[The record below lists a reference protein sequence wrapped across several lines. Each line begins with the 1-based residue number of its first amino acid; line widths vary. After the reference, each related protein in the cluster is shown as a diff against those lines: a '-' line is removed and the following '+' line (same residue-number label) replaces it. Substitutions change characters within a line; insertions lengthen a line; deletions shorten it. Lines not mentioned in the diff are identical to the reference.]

1 MVLGLTR
8 EDEVNKIK
16 KGRAYVV
23 KVIVVVPVTVLNQ
36 GPHWVGAAVIVNVT
50 GAHVSVRV
58 VVGA

>member
-1 MVLGLTR
+1 LVLVLTR
-8 EDEVNKIK
+8 KDVINEIK

-23 KVIVVVPVTVLNQ
+23 KVIVVVPVTVLNH
-36 GPHWVGAAVIVNVT
+36 GPHWVGAAVIVDVT